1 MKGNIGRKKVNGDW
15 PTVNG
20 NVSFWM
26 DQVGV
31 DSRRP
36 ALPGNREVDVAIVGA
51 GYTGLWTAYYLL
63 KENPNLK
70 VAVLEKEYAGYGAS
84 GRNGGWLSAEPAGDM
99 NRYAKD
105 HGVAAARKLQQEM
118 FHTVREVVEVAERE
132 GIDADIEYDGLVYFA
147 TNEAQ
152 QQRLRNRVEN
162 SKRWGWTPEDNWI
175 LSGDEV
181 RERVNIEEAVGGF
194 YTPHNARVQPA
205 KLVRGLAEVVE
216 KLGAT
221 IYEDTQVTHFGPG
234 KAVTDR
240 GTVKAKHVL
249 VALEGY
255 LSRIEGYGR
264 RMLPMNSSMLITEQI
279 PDDIWAQI
287 NWKKAET
294 LGDAAHS
301 FTYIQHTTDQRIA
314 LGGRGVPLD
323 YNNGFDPDGHIQPGA
338 IKQLRERLYE
348 IFPLVKGLGLAHSW
362 TGVLG
367 VPRDWSGT
375 VNYDRSTGF
384 GMAGGYV
391 GHGVAGANLAGRTLA
406 DFVCGKE
413 SELTNLAWIGRDAR
427 KWEPEPLRT
436 IGASLLYKVYGFA
449 DDLESRTASAK
460 TSPVAKI
467 ANIVAGR

>member
-1 MKGNIGRKKVNGDW
+1 MKGNIGRRKGNGTW

-31 DSRRP
+31 NSRRP
-36 ALPGNREVDVAIVGA
+36 ALAGNCEADVAIIGA
-51 GYTGLWTAYYLL
+51 GYTGLWSAYYLL
-63 KENPNLK
+63 KANPDLN
-70 VAVLEKEYAGYGAS
+70 VVVLEKEFAGYGAS

-99 NRYAKD
+99 NRYAKAN
-105 HGVAAARKLQQEM
+105 GVAAARTLQQEM
-118 FHTVREVVEVAERE
+118 FHTVREVVDVVEKE
-132 GIDADIEYDGLVYFA
+132 GIDADVAYDGLAYFA
-147 TNEAQ
+147 TNDAQ
-152 QQRLRNRVEN
+152 FERLKARVEG
-162 SKRWGWTPEDNWI
+162 SKRWGWTEEDNWI
-175 LSGDEV
+175 LSGDEL
-181 RERVNIEEAVGGF
+181 RERVNIEAAVGGF

-221 IYEDTQVTHFGPG
+221 IYEDTQVTHFGAG

-240 GTVKAKHVL
+240 GTVTANHVL

-264 RMLPMNSSMLITEQI
+264 RMLPMNSSMLITEKI
-279 PDDIWAQI
+279 PDDIWAEI
-287 NWKKAET
+287 GWKNAET

-301 FTYIQHTTDQRIA
+301 FTYIQRTVDQRIA
-314 LGGRGVPLD
+314 FGGRGVPLD
-323 YNNGFDPDGHIQPGA
+323 FNNGFDPDGHIKPGA
-338 IKQLRERLYE
+338 IKQLRQRLYE
-348 IFPLVKGLGLAHSW
+348 VFPQVKGLGLAHSW

-375 VNYDRSTGF
+375 VNYDRATGF

-406 DFVCGKE
+406 DFVLGNDT
-413 SELTNLAWIGRDAR
+413 ELTNLAWIGRNAR

-449 DDLESRTASAK
+449 DDLESRSDSAE
-460 TSPVAKI
+460 TSPVAKM
-467 ANIVAGR
+467 ANLVAGR